1 MVTLLQEV
9 VKLSDWV
16 ENLRRA
22 GAISRKV
29 KEEAYRIVREGA
41 SVLEVCERLEAIIL
55 EEDAKPAFPCNISI
69 NEVAAHYSP
78 LPGDSTVIPPS
89 SVVKVDIGV
98 SVDGYIADTAIS
110 VAVDPMFEPMVEAAK
125 AALREAIRLARP
137 GVSVSRIG
145 AAVQRVVEQMG
156 FKPIRNLTGH
166 EIARYS
172 LHAGLS
178 IPSVASHQSGR
189 LEAWHIYA
197 IEPFVTTPRGG
208 GEVVPRRLTTI
219 FRVDSGRILQ
229 MRLKKEEKMLA
240 KLLAERFDSL
250 PYSPRWIPSYEKI
263 KRLHERMVK
272 LGRIHRYPVLVEK
285 KGEPVAQ
292 AEHTILVTED
302 GCEVIT

>member
-1 MVTLLQEV
+1 
-9 VKLSDWV
+9 
-16 ENLRRA
+16 
-22 GAISRKV
+22 
-29 KEEAYRIVREGA
+29 
-41 SVLEVCERLEAIIL
+41 
-55 EEDAKPAFPCNISI
+55 
-69 NEVAAHYSP
+69 
-78 LPGDSTVIPPS
+78 
-89 SVVKVDIGV
+89 
-98 SVDGYIADTAIS
+98 
-110 VAVDPMFEPMVEAAK
+110 MVEAAK

-137 GVSVSRIG
+137 GISVSKIG

>member
-1 MVTLLQEV
+1 M
-9 VKLSDWV
+9 SDWV

-125 AALREAIRLARP
+125 TALREAIRLARP

>member
-1 MVTLLQEV
+1 
-9 VKLSDWV
+9 LSDWV

>member
-1 MVTLLQEV
+1 M
-9 VKLSDWV
+9 SDWV

-137 GVSVSRIG
+137 GVSVSGIG